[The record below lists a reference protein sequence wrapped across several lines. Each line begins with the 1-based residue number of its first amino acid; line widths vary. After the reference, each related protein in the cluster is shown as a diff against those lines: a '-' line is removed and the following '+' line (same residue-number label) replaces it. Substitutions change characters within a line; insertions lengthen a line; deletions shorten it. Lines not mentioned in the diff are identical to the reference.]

1 MVWPTHNIIWQHIA
15 ECPEHIPQLACWF
28 QDEWGLS
35 DRECTLETRYEE
47 LKAKT
52 DKNSLPLTMVA
63 ISQGELLGTYT
74 LDLTDLDIRPNLSPW
89 LASVFVNPKYRH
101 KGIGTLLVK
110 ESLQHAE
117 SLGLGILYLYTKSSR
132 ASWYASMGWQTI
144 EELFYRD
151 EDLTIMRF
159 IGAI

>member
-35 DRECTLETRYEE
+35 DRECTLESRCQE
-47 LKAKT
+47 LREKI
-52 DKNSLPLTMVA
+52 DENSLPLTMVA
-63 ISQGELLGTYT
+63 LARGELLGTYS
-74 LDLTDLDIRPNLSPW
+74 LDLTDLDIRPDLSPW
-89 LASVFVNPKYRH
+89 LASVFVNPKYRQM
-101 KGIGTLLVK
+101 GLGTLLVK
-110 ESLQHAE
+110 KSLQHAQR
-117 SLGLGILYLYTKSSR
+117 LGISTFYLYTKSHR
-132 ASWYASMGWQTI
+132 ASWYASVGWQTI